1 MSRRL
6 LPAAVFLIA
15 LVALF
20 ATKGGDGLPLP
31 AKTAVAAAKTDPAV
45 ANQLRAYG
53 YDHTQVTRLD
63 ETTDRVSFFDGPR
76 IRAIA
81 AVNTNE
87 EVRHTQTF
95 KPGSPRYGSKTS
107 DSPWLLAILSIAFFA
122 ATATRPLRSM
132 RNLDVIALLAFA
144 IPILAGDHQLLTL
157 SVVSGYVPLAY
168 LCARCAWRATHD
180 EKTPAS
186 PLVERIPAHYIAAAA
201 ILLAFMA
208 VGSSGAIDV
217 GFASTAGATLLLHGT
232 LPYGHIPAD
241 VVHGD
246 TYPLLNYVLYL
257 PAAVIAPVRDAFDDT
272 SGALLVGLAA
282 ALLTAIAMKS
292 SRLTLAWLCFPPV
305 VVAVAAGTND
315 LLLALAIAAALAYSS
330 RSILALTAGA
340 WIKLAPVAL
349 LPIWLVRTRGKN
361 LTSAAALTTALTAS
375 LLILGGPGA
384 FEDMLHALSFQFSR
398 GNAQSAWSMLGI
410 EALQPI
416 AQATVIAG
424 IAWATTRADRINLA
438 AASGAILAALQ
449 LTAGNWTYLYVVWLF
464 PALAFALLSAGAA
477 PGRATRTTRTRPARA
492 ARWR

>member
-31 AKTAVAAAKTDPAV
+31 ARTAVAAAKTDPAV

-201 ILLAFMA
+201 M
-208 VGSSGAIDV
+208 
-217 GFASTAGATLLLHGT
+217 
-232 LPYGHIPAD
+232 
-241 VVHGD
+241 
-246 TYPLLNYVLYL
+246 
-257 PAAVIAPVRDAFDDT
+257 
-272 SGALLVGLAA
+272 
-282 ALLTAIAMKS
+282 
-292 SRLTLAWLCFPPV
+292 
-305 VVAVAAGTND
+305 
-315 LLLALAIAAALAYSS
+315 
-330 RSILALTAGA
+330 
-340 WIKLAPVAL
+340 
-349 LPIWLVRTRGKN
+349 
-361 LTSAAALTTALTAS
+361 
-375 LLILGGPGA
+375 
-384 FEDMLHALSFQFSR
+384 
-398 GNAQSAWSMLGI
+398 
-410 EALQPI
+410 
-416 AQATVIAG
+416 
-424 IAWATTRADRINLA
+424 
-438 AASGAILAALQ
+438 
-449 LTAGNWTYLYVVWLF
+449 
-464 PALAFALLSAGAA
+464 
-477 PGRATRTTRTRPARA
+477 
-492 ARWR
+492 

>member
-20 ATKGGDGLPLP
+20 AAKGSDRLPLP
-31 AKTAVAAAKTDPAV
+31 AQTAVTAAKQDPAV

-63 ETTDRVSFFDGPR
+63 DATDRVSFFDGPR

-81 AVNTNE
+81 AVDTSGH
-87 EVRHTQTF
+87 VQHTQTF

-107 DSPWLLAILSIAFFA
+107 DSPWLLAILGIAFFA

-157 SVVSGYVPLAY
+157 SVLSGYVPLAY
-168 LCARCAWRATHD
+168 LCARCVWRATHD
-180 EKTPAS
+180 ENTPAI

-201 ILLAFMA
+201 IVLAFTA

-232 LPYGHIPAD
+232 LPYGHMPAE

-315 LLLALAIAAALAYSS
+315 LLLALAIAAALAYGS

-340 WIKLAPVAL
+340 WIKLAPIAL
-349 LPIWLVRTRGKN
+349 LPMWLVRTRGRN
-361 LTSAAALTTALTAS
+361 VMPAAALTAALTAL

-384 FEDMLHALSFQFSR
+384 IKDMLHALSFQFSR
-398 GNAQSAWSMLGI
+398 GNAQSAWSLLGI
-410 EALQPI
+410 EALQPV
-416 AQATVIAG
+416 AQAAVIAG
-424 IAWATTRADRINLA
+424 IAWATTRADRLNLA

-449 LTAGNWTYLYVVWLF
+449 LSAGNWTYLYAVWLF
-464 PALAFALLSAGAA
+464 PALALALLGAGAT
-477 PGRATRTTRTRPARA
+477 PGRATRTTRTRPPRA
-492 ARWR
+492 AGWR